1 MIRGK
6 IEKSYLLQLMSKM
19 APLLGSEATERL
31 FVPQF
36 VTLCSHNTFYV
47 RKVCASNFG
56 DFCAVVSNHTAETVL
71 VSGILNFSV
80 CKAIQKCKIN
90 YVCCKCISSISHQV

>member
-6 IEKSYLLQLMSKM
+6 IEKYLLQLMSKM

-80 CKAIQKCKIN
+80 CKRQFKSVYIN
-90 YVCCKCISSISHQV
+90 YVCCKYVHHIFL